1 MDLADRIIAVLDELL
16 RMDPAAAKGF
26 IETQIRAN
34 EAVVAHPRYAITR
47 RGGTALLSGLGILNA
62 LAAAERITIEP
73 IYDAQKQLVGFK
85 SRPRAATDGDP
96 QHAIEAFL
104 AAAGPMGAD
113 YVKGRAA
120 KGDRVAIPDDLVLEL
135 RKRDDAWQALTAVNS
150 RYGRVADRYGEFVS
164 IYVGDYVLVKDLDVD
179 RLRIHHDDWVAR
191 YGGPVLTKE
200 SSHESPP
207 PEVADAGTSG
217 GVAAG
222 RPATQA
228 EADHSAAVGH
238 PAGDVQPTAVE
249 PAAGAQTSKTSLPAT
264 PTDDGGP
271 AATTGA

>member
-34 EAVVAHPRYAITR
+34 DAVVAHPRYAITR
-47 RGGTALLSGLGILNA
+47 RGSTALLNGLSILNA
-62 LAAAERITIEP
+62 LAASEGVTIDP
-73 IYDAQKQLVGFK
+73 VYDLQKQLIGFK
-85 SRPRAATDGDP
+85 PRPYATTDGDP
-96 QHAIEAFL
+96 QRAISEFL
-104 AAAGPMGAD
+104 RAIGPLSVD

-120 KGDRVAIPDDLVLEL
+120 DGDRVAIPDELVLEL
-135 RKRDDAWQALTAVNS
+135 RKRNDAWQALTSVNS
-150 RYGRVADRYGEFVS
+150 RYGRVATRYGEFVS
-164 IYVGDYVLVKDLDVD
+164 IYVGDYVLVKDVDVD
-179 RLRIHHDDWVAR
+179 RLLIHRDDWTAR
-191 YGGPVLTKE
+191 YGGPILTKE
-200 SSHESPP
+200 SLHESPP

-271 AATTGA
+271 AATTGT